1 MASRNKV
8 LSVVAAAAGWAPFP
22 GTGHTRSAA
31 TAEPSREP
39 QFLQACGG
47 RAVPDLEAAVPGA
60 GWPPG
65 AAVPRR
71 GLSQLDTA
79 IGRRPRLNS
88 KSVPSPLPSLLEPA
102 KPRDGC
108 RASAQGSP
116 AWKPEAPEGSAVWEW
131 NARLRSWLPKRQLS
145 ELAAAASL
153 NFAN

>member
-1 MASRNKV
+1 M
-8 LSVVAAAAGWAPFP
+8 
-22 GTGHTRSAA
+22 
-31 TAEPSREP
+31 
-39 QFLQACGG
+39 
-47 RAVPDLEAAVPGA
+47 
-60 GWPPG
+60 
-65 AAVPRR
+65 PRR

-88 KSVPSPLPSLLEPA
+88 KSVPSPLPALPEPA

-116 AWKPEAPEGSAVWEW
+116 AWKPEAHWER